1 MIYILVLL
9 SFDDSNGN
17 SLSLFISLIYLTFV
31 ISMFYVDEKMLHWRL
46 ISEDFMRQE
55 GFVWYEKGLAF
66 WAVEKATFFRA
77 SKLRIISRRR
87 VRWRGFWLWKC
98 LVIPKAKRKQ
108 KPEAGKFKVKQKKLN
123 PKPHMPKK
131 NHAPRVI
138 PEKKSSKKQPP
149 SSNAVSGAPPGKTP
163 KRFKPNKSKP
173 LPIPSRRWFE
183 KGDLYI
189 IVTMWPMWLLD
200 IIQCK

>member
-1 MIYILVLL
+1 ML

-31 ISMFYVDEKMLHWRL
+31 KNMFYVDGKMLHLRV

-98 LVIPKAKRKQ
+98 LLIPKAKRKQ
-108 KPEAGKFKVKQKKLN
+108 KPEAGKFKVKRKKLN

-131 NHAPRVI
+131 SCTSCDSRKEVVQ
-138 PEKKSSKKQPP
+138 KQPP

-189 IVTMWPMWLLD
+189 IVTMWPMWILYL
-200 IIQCK
+200 I

>member
-1 MIYILVLL
+1 ML

-31 ISMFYVDEKMLHWRL
+31 RNMFYVDGKMLHLRV

-108 KPEAGKFKVKQKKLN
+108 TPEAGKLKVKRKKLN

-131 NHAPRVI
+131 IMHLVWFQKRSRPKATSVFECCVR
-138 PEKKSSKKQPP
+138 SSSWQDSK
-149 SSNAVSGAPPGKTP
+149 AVQTK
-163 KRFKPNKSKP
+163 
-173 LPIPSRRWFE
+173 
-183 KGDLYI
+183 
-189 IVTMWPMWLLD
+189 
-200 IIQCK
+200 